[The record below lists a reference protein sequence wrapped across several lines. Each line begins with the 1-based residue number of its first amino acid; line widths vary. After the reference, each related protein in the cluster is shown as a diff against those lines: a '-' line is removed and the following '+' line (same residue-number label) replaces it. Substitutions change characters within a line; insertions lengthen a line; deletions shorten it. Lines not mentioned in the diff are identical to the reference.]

1 MKRSVAVL
9 AIVAAAGV
17 ANANVLFNEFFPN
30 PVGGD
35 PATTPVELIGTP
47 GDTISGMIY
56 EVDTD
61 FSPGQTIDRAEA
73 FSGTFD
79 ANGLLVVTIADFENP
94 SATYILASGGSA
106 STGTV
111 FDLGNVG
118 TQMGTIWDAVNSAD
132 SAGDGA
138 NSVAGLLGG
147 TDLGFTGGEPELIF
161 RDSISLEWIQMDNF
175 DVFLQDGT
183 LVGAQDDIF
192 PGFGG
197 SNLAITGT
205 FGAIN
210 PTLVPAPASLA
221 LLGLGGLVATRRR
234 R

>member
-17 ANANVLFNEFFPN
+17 ASADPLFNEFYPN
-30 PVGGD
+30 PVGSD
-35 PATTPVELIGTP
+35 PSTTPIELLGTP
-47 GDTISGMIY
+47 GDSVSGVIY

-61 FSPGQTIDRAEA
+61 FSPGQTIDRAES

-79 ANGLLVVTIADFENP
+79 ANGLLVVSIADFENP
-94 SATYILASGGSA
+94 SASYILASGGSA
-106 STGTV
+106 STGDV
-111 FDLGNVG
+111 FDLGNVA
-118 TQMGTIWDAVNSAD
+118 TQMGTIWDAVNTAD
-132 SAGDGA
+132 AAGDLG

-161 RDSISLEWIQMDNF
+161 RDSVTLDWIQLDDF
-175 DVFLQDGT
+175 DVYLQDGT
-183 LVGAQDDIF
+183 LHGSQDDTF

-197 SNLAITGT
+197 SDLAITGT
-205 FGAIN
+205 FGAVN
-210 PTLVPAPASLA
+210 PTIPAPASVA
-221 LLGLGGLVATRRR
+221 LLGLGGLVAIRRR